1 MAITERYFA
10 ANYFDENLSGAQA
23 DQLVLKD
30 LVKEKL
36 PHLHRHFCHHDV
48 DISSVTLN
56 WFLTL
61 FINAVPFMV
70 RTPCLLP
77 LSLHGMY
84 PLSSTFVPSWYV
96 PLVFYLCPFMVYTH
110 PFMVCTQCS
119 TFVHS
124 WCIPFHGT
132 YTRVDLYPFIVCT
145 QHLFMVLEFVV
156 LFFRL
161 SQHL

>member
-84 PLSSTFVPSWYV
+84 PLSSTFVPSWYIPTPSWYV
-96 PLVFYLCPFMVYTH
+96 PSVLPLCIHGVYPFMVHT
-110 PFMVCTQCS
+110 PEL
-119 TFVHS
+119 TFTLSLYVPSIFLWS
-124 WCIPFHGT
+124 WN
-132 YTRVDLYPFIVCT
+132 L
-145 QHLFMVLEFVV
+145 
-156 LFFRL
+156 
-161 SQHL
+161 